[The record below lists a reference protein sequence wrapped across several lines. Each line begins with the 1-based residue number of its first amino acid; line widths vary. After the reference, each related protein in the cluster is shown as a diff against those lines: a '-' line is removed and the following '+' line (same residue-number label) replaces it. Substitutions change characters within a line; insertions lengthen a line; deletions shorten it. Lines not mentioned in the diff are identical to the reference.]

1 MKTTRHPFSL
11 VEILLALGVVGIGI
25 CSVMVL
31 FPVGV
36 SANRDASMETYAA
49 QAADQLLQMLE
60 YRIQVAD
67 DDKDPFDATT
77 STDVLLRTIPTSK
90 PSDTTDELDDADKW
104 TAMPPFEREIFYHTN
119 GSGGTDGLFQFITV
133 STNSES
139 ASVASDG
146 IDYRGI
152 LKVWRTD
159 KNDAT
164 DDAVGNH
171 QVSALIHVQA
181 SWPAELPEAQRQKEE
196 FSLFLHKTYITP

>member
-1 MKTTRHPFSL
+1 MKATRHPFSL

-36 SANRDASMETYAA
+36 TANRDASMETYAA

-60 YRIQVAD
+60 YRITIAD
-67 DDKDPFDATT
+67 DNKDPFGAT
-77 STDVLLRTIPTSK
+77 STDVLLRTIPGAK
-90 PSDTTDELDDADKW
+90 PNDTTDALDDTTKW

-119 GSGGTDGLFQFITV
+119 GSAGTDGLFQFITV
-133 STNSES
+133 NTNSAS
-139 ASVASDG
+139 DSVASDD

-152 LKVWRTD
+152 LKVWLTD

-164 DDAVGNH
+164 DNAVGNH

-196 FSLFLHKTYITP
+196 FSLLLTKTYTP